1 MFSSPTFPQ
10 TLLEFEPATFSATS
24 LAFLTSGLL
33 PHLILDEPL
42 DSALMILIVGDNWS
56 NPVLFWRA
64 KIPSHVHRI
73 YESMVSSIFR
83 SISEVGHSLSSW
95 SLLLC
100 LHNFF
105 SQFAAV
111 CFRACSSWKHGGF
124 IAQ

>member
-10 TLLEFEPATFSATS
+10 TLLEFEPATFSVTS

-33 PHLILDEPL
+33 PHLILDKPL

-56 NPVLFWRA
+56 NPVFRRA

-83 SISEVGHSLSSW
+83 SISEVGYSLSS
-95 SLLLC
+95 
-100 LHNFF
+100 
-105 SQFAAV
+105 
-111 CFRACSSWKHGGF
+111 
-124 IAQ
+124 